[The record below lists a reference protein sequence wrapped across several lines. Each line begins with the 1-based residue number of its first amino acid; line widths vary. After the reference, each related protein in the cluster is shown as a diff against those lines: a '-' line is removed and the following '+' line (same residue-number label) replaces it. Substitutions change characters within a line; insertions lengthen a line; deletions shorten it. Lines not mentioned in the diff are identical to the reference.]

1 VENAFRNR
9 MTHFR
14 SCNPNLLVDPAN
26 FRKGCWG
33 GRPPTASIV
42 PE

>member
-1 VENAFRNR
+1 MSEVSNAPTPVIEN
-9 MTHFR
+9 
-14 SCNPNLLVDPAN
+14 SEPN